1 MLSSLKSGCCLL
13 LGIFLAVPLS
23 AQIFT
28 LEGGTSTLFNADG
41 GTMSVKAP
49 NYDGSIGAG
58 MYQGHFLMGA
68 VARTKL
74 MGYTV
79 ISGDDTVR
87 FDLPTDVFGN
97 TSYFS
102 ARGIGIS
109 RNYEKSGFYVLG
121 GVTSQWMGSG
131 YFQAARS
138 EDPASAFFYHQTL
151 ARNLHFFSRNIFSR
165 KSTSLQGL
173 EWDAEKWLKTSVTA
187 GMGSGKPYMATAI
200 DAELQQLTLRASYA
214 YVNPDFRRVTVLAL
228 ENSEPE
234 RENIEATYH
243 FTRNDSISA
252 SHRNLLQPLTLNSP
266 YARASMDQIGGNFQ
280 IAKTYFGSSVYT
292 SRFSGENSWGTNFFA
307 GQRIK
312 FMDVSANYFVS
323 KSGTHKPESMVNGT
337 FRETITPRFSL
348 LQVLTYTNNQFALA
362 YGGSFI
368 TNRFNVS
375 LDYQTQ
381 YLAFRT
387 DKPFQQTMS
396 VNASVKIAG
405 PLALNLTSSLAPDG
419 HTRYSIGATTYLYR
433 YGGLFPGMG
442 SPNDGYKFPKY
453 LVQGIV
459 KDQEG
464 KAVAGAAVQIGN
476 QMVFTDGDG
485 RFLYRSKKHKEWQF
499 AIVPSQFLIN
509 GFFEAVQAPPTVT
522 TEKEDQAQ
530 DVIVIVRRLT
540 PQEAKLN
547 SIAKAD
553 FDKYEPKLPVHE

>member
-1 MLSSLKSGCCLL
+1 
-13 LGIFLAVPLS
+13 
-23 AQIFT
+23 
-28 LEGGTSTLFNADG
+28 
-41 GTMSVKAP
+41 
-49 NYDGSIGAG
+49 
-58 MYQGHFLMGA
+58 MGA
-68 VARTKL
+68 VARTKV

-79 ISGDDTVR
+79 ISGDDTIR

-102 ARGIGIS
+102 ARGVGIS
-109 RNYEKSGFYVLG
+109 KNYENSGFYLLG
-121 GVTSQWMGSG
+121 GLTSQWMGSG
-131 YFQAARS
+131 FFQAARS
-138 EDPASAFFYHQTL
+138 EDPTGAFFYHQTL
-151 ARNLHFFSRNIFSR
+151 SKNLHFFSRNIFSR

-173 EWDAEKWLKTSVTA
+173 EWDAEKWLKASATA
-187 GMGSGKPYMATAI
+187 GIGSGKPYMAMAI
-200 DAELQQLTLRASYA
+200 DAELQQLSLRASYA
-214 YVNPDFRRVTVLAL
+214 YVNPDFRRVTIPSL

-234 RENIEATYH
+234 RENLEATYH
-243 FTRNDSISA
+243 FTRSDSINA
-252 SHRNLLQPLTLNSP
+252 SHRNLLQPLSVGSP

-280 IAKTYFGSSVYT
+280 IGQTYFGSALYK
-292 SRFSGENSWGTNFFA
+292 SRFSGEDSWGTNFFA
-307 GQRIK
+307 GQKIK
-312 FMDVSANYFVS
+312 FVDVSANYFVS
-323 KSGTHKPESMVNGT
+323 KSGTRKPDSMVTGT
-337 FRETITPRFSL
+337 FRETISPRFSV
-348 LQVLTYTNNQFALA
+348 LQVLSYTNNQWSLA

-387 DKPFQQTMS
+387 DKPFQQTVS
-396 VNASVKIAG
+396 LNASVKVAG
-405 PLALNLTSSLAPDG
+405 PLALNLTTSLAPDG
-419 HTRYSIGATTYLYR
+419 RTRYSIGATTYLYR

-499 AIVPSQFLIN
+499 AIVPSQFLIS
-509 GFFEAVQAPPTVT
+509 GFFEAVQVPPTVT

-540 PQEAKLN
+540 PQEARLN
-547 SIAKAD
+547 PIAKAD
-553 FDKYEPKLPVHE
+553 FEKYEPKLPAHE